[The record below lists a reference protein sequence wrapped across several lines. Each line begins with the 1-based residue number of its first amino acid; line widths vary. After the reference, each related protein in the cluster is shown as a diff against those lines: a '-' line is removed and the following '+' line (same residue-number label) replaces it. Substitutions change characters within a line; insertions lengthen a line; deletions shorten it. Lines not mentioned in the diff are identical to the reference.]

1 MTETWNHRLATAVG
15 RWTMPRRTTNG
26 HDVYFPTPS
35 LEKHPAY
42 KSLRKYEM
50 IGGMIG
56 LETPFFKTIEGTQGS
71 MTDIEGKPYLNFAWC
86 DYLGMNRAPQLREA
100 AKTAIDQY
108 GTCVSASRMV
118 AGQTP
123 LHEQLEQEIAEFI
136 DVDAALL
143 FVSGHAA
150 NVSTIGTIM
159 NEDDLIIHDEFV
171 HNSAVIGMRL
181 SRATTKAFR
190 HNDLDHLESLLR
202 EHRGKYNNV
211 MVLIEGLYSTEGDLP
226 DLAAV
231 CDLKEQYGCWLMVD
245 DAHGTG
251 VLGKTGRGIM
261 EHCDVDARRVDI
273 WMGTLSKT
281 LASVGGYIAGSKTLI
296 EILKHTAPGFVF
308 SVGLPPAMTAAA
320 LASIRLIKAEPERV
334 QRLHSHGQL
343 FLEEA
348 KAAGLNTGVS
358 QGLGMLPVI
367 AGDVIKAMRLW
378 HRVFARG
385 INPSLIVYP
394 GVPMKAGRLRFFLTS
409 EHSEDEVKQAV
420 QVTAEELAR
429 L

>member
-1 MTETWNHRLATAVG
+1 MTETWNNRLASAVS
-15 RWTMPRRTTNG
+15 RWTNPLRGANG
-26 HDVYFPTPS
+26 HDVHYTTPS
-35 LEKHPAY
+35 LESHPAY
-42 KSLRKYEM
+42 KSLKKYNM

-56 LETPFFKTIEGTQGS
+56 LKTPFFKTIEGTEGS
-71 MTDIEGKPYLNFAWC
+71 FTDIEGRPYLNFAWC
-86 DYLGMNRAPQLREA
+86 DYLGMNRAPQLRDA
-100 AKTAIDQY
+100 AKEAIDTY

-123 LHEQLEQEIAEFI
+123 LHEALETEIAEFLE
-136 DVDAALL
+136 VDAALL

-159 NEDDLIIHDEFV
+159 SEDDLIIHDEFV

-190 HNDLDHLESLLR
+190 HNDLDHLETLLR
-202 EHRGKYNNV
+202 EHRGQYKNV
-211 MVLIEGLYSTEGDLP
+211 LVLTEGLYSTEGDIA
-226 DLAAV
+226 DLASIA
-231 CDLKEQYGCWLMVD
+231 DIKERYGAWLMVD

-251 VLGKTGRGIM
+251 VLGNTGRGIM
-261 EHCDVDARRVDI
+261 EHAGIDARRVDI

-281 LASVGGYIAGSKTLI
+281 LASCGGYIAGSTALI
-296 EILKHTAPGFVF
+296 EILKHAAPGFVF

-320 LASIRLIKAEPERV
+320 LASLRLIRAEPERV
-334 QRLHSHGQL
+334 QRLHRHGQI

-358 QGLGMLPVI
+358 SGYGMLPVI
-367 AGDVIKAMRLW
+367 AGDVIKSMRLW
-378 HRVFARG
+378 HRMFERQ

-394 GVPMKAGRLRFFLTS
+394 GVPIKAGRLRFFLTS
-409 EHSEDEVKQAV
+409 EHTEDEVRQAV
-420 QVTAEELAR
+420 RTTAEELGK

>member
-1 MTETWNHRLATAVG
+1 MTETWNHRLATAVS
-15 RWTMPRRTTNG
+15 RWTAPRRTANG
-26 HDVYFPTPS
+26 QDIHYPTPS

-56 LETPFFKTIEGTQGS
+56 LKTPFFKTIEGTEGS
-71 MTDIEGKPYLNFAWC
+71 NTSIDGRPYLNFAWC
-86 DYLGMNRAPQLREA
+86 DYLGLNRAPQLRQA
-100 AKTAIDQY
+100 AKEAIDQY

-123 LHEQLEQEIAEFI
+123 LHEQLETEIAEFL

-159 NEDDLIIHDEFV
+159 SEDDLIIHDEFV

-181 SRATTKAFR
+181 SRATTKSFR
-190 HNDLDHLESLLR
+190 HNDLNHLEELLR
-202 EHRGKYNNV
+202 EHRGSYGNV
-211 MVLIEGLYSTEGDLP
+211 LVLVEGLYSTEGDLC

-231 CDLKEQYGCWLMVD
+231 ADLKERYGAWLMVD

-261 EHCDVDARRVDI
+261 EHCNIDARRVDI

-320 LASIRLIKAEPERV
+320 LASVRLIRAEPDRV
-334 QRLHSHGQL
+334 ERLHKHGQL
-343 FLEEA
+343 FLSEA
-348 KAAGLNTGVS
+348 KAHGLNTGVS
-358 QGLGMLPVI
+358 SGYGMLPVI
-367 AGDVIKAMRLW
+367 AGDVIKSMRLW
-378 HRVFARG
+378 HRVFARD

-409 EHSEDEVKQAV
+409 EHTEDEVKQAV
-420 QVTAEELAR
+420 RVTAEELAK